1 MKNESIKIGGTTL
14 DIAAGSCGLDRA
26 GDTATVAIIT
36 GSNTI
41 DSIHAALASGGTIVK
56 YDMNGEEE
64 WKKDNLI
71 YTGVIKPQSEF
82 PIGIEQN
89 QIGTDDDDK
98 PVYGNVEVKGPVLV
112 VEYRLPTMQDEINR
126 QSKQIIS
133 LNARVAYLSM
143 MNGIDVEGE

>member
-1 MKNESIKIGGTTL
+1 MKHESIKIGETTL

-41 DSIHAALASGGTIVK
+41 DSIHAVLASGGIIIK
-56 YDMNGEEE
+56 YDRDGVEE
-64 WKKDNLI
+64 WKKDNLV
-71 YTGVIKPQSEF
+71 YTGVIRPQPDF
-82 PIGIEQN
+82 PIGIEQK
-89 QIGTDDDDK
+89 QIGTDDDGK
-98 PVYGNVEVKGPVLV
+98 PVYGNVEVMGPVLV

-143 MNGIDVEGE
+143 MNGIDVEGV